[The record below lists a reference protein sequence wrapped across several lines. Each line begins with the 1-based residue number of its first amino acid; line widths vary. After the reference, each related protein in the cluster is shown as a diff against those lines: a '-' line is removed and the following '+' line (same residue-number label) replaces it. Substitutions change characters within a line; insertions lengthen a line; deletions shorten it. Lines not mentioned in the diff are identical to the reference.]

1 MAKKMVANGEGLLR
15 YNGVSECYFTLLH
28 DMGHVPEL
36 PLDESH
42 LEKSVSQTF

>member
-1 MAKKMVANGEGLLR
+1 MVTNDEGLLR
-15 YNGVSECYFTLLH
+15 YDGVPECYFTQLQNKC
-28 DMGHVPEL
+28 HVPEL